1 MGPIIVIILLIT
13 ILVTTATT
21 ATNYISSSNHPDN
34 YFNEDDQVRNC
45 ATFQNHQQLKSF
57 QSFQEWQLQASNED
71 QRIKIEFEMFHIE
84 AHTSGACLFDFLEID
99 FGTFS
104 WRYCGNDIP
113 PPITSSGPSMRVKF
127 HSDARITAPGF
138 LAKWEEV
145 NGKQKSIRH
154 GNNGETGQ

>member
-1 MGPIIVIILLIT
+1 M
-13 ILVTTATT
+13 
-21 ATNYISSSNHPDN
+21 
-34 YFNEDDQVRNC
+34 FN
-45 ATFQNHQQLKSF
+45 
-57 QSFQEWQLQASNED
+57 
-71 QRIKIEFEMFHIE
+71 IE

-104 WRYCGNDIP
+104 WRYCGNEIP

-145 NGKQKSIRH
+145 NGKQVVVSMLDQPIGH
-154 GNNGETGQ
+154 GSVSSYVHNILAPTSTTTTTTESPVSLTTTPSPANVSATCNCGEAQRLTRIVGGVETEVNEFPWQVGR